1 MKTAIRNFFY
11 YSRTETRGIVL
22 LSLLIV
28 LVNGIRLYR
37 HYSQRGEIYIDPKEL
52 AAIKEWTNERA
63 KEEATNSKRFS
74 PTSKK
79 GLTISARFNPNEI
92 GQKEWMA
99 MGFSE
104 KESTSIL
111 RFKERCGG
119 FKDVRQI
126 QKIYCISEERFAQM
140 APFIDLPEMQF
151 KHNPTHKEKSKAFIR
166 LELNSAD
173 SLSFLSLRGIGPGW
187 ARRIMKRRAQ
197 LGGFYKKEQLLE
209 LKGFSDT
216 LLQSIEPHIWIDTNS
231 IQKMAINTI
240 TMEEIQKHPYCWYG
254 VGKSIVNYRLQH
266 GPYRSLSELKKIY
279 TLKPEMYE
287 KLVHYIRIE

>member
-63 KEEATNSKRFS
+63 KEEATKSNRFS
-74 PTSKK
+74 TPSKK
-79 GLTISARFNPNEI
+79 GLTISASFNPNEI

-104 KESTSIL
+104 KESISIL
-111 RFKERCGG
+111 RFRERCGG
-119 FKDVRQI
+119 FKNMHQI
-126 QKIYCISEERFAQM
+126 QKIYCINEERFAQM
-140 APFIDLPEMQF
+140 APFIDLPETQF
-151 KHNPTHKEKSKAFIR
+151 KQNPIHNEKSKAFIR

-173 SLSFLSLRGIGPGW
+173 SLSLLSLRGIGPGW
-187 ARRIMKRRAQ
+187 ARRILKRRVQ
-197 LGGFYKKEQLLE
+197 LGGFYQKEQLLE

-216 LLQSIEPHIWIDTNS
+216 LLQNIESHIWIDTNS
-231 IQKMAINTI
+231 IQKLAINTI
-240 TMEEIQKHPYCWYG
+240 TSEEIQKHPYCWYG

-266 GPYRSLSELKKIY
+266 GPYRSLSELKNIY